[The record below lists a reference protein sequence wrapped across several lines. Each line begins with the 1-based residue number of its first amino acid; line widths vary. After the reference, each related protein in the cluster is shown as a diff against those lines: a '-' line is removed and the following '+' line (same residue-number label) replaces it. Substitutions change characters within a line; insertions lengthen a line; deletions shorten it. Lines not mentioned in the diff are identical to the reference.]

1 MSFTESSSAYF
12 LMDTT
17 VKRARQLLDKAF
29 ENAYVDLTAD
39 QWVVLD
45 CLSRKPEVT
54 QQELATT
61 CEKDPSTITRIV
73 DLLIAKGYI
82 NRYDSPLDRRSKLVV
97 LTTNGQSIYEK
108 ALVEAG
114 HVRDAGFHN
123 LTLEEYQ
130 ALCESLRKIHNCI
143 QKSLEN

>member
-17 VKRARQLLDKAF
+17 IKRARQLLDKAF
-29 ENAYVDLTAD
+29 GNAYVDLTAD

-45 CLSRKPEVT
+45 CLSRKPTVT
-54 QQELATT
+54 QQELAAN
-61 CEKDPSTITRIV
+61 CEKDPSTITRII

-82 NRYDSPLDRRSKLVV
+82 DRYDSPVDRRSKLVG
-97 LTTNGQSIYEK
+97 LTTPGHSIYQK

-114 HVRDAGFHN
+114 HVRDAGFRN
-123 LTLEEYQ
+123 LTSEEYQ

-143 QKSLEN
+143 QQSLEN